1 MPSPRDDILKL
12 AAQDRRFMD
21 RLDAQMTREISK
33 GYAAARREL
42 VGLITER
49 RNALYTGT
57 FTGDKATR
65 LRELARDVGLLQQ
78 IEARMKA
85 LSEQVAGT
93 AQGAW
98 RDAMA
103 QGQGVSAEE
112 LEILLHGLG
121 DDLTLGLGAGSV
133 EFSLQAIDFLS
144 VEIGLEE
151 SLKALTQSQA
161 QTAAVLR
168 AELRQ
173 GLLRGDSFDDL
184 VRRLLAANGSVFARG
199 RLSAMLGA
207 RRNVIAAN
215 NGARQVVYDYWGNR
229 IPGLSKQACAAI
241 DENTTDCCL
250 RVHGQVQPVSKP
262 YILTGTPRFADKM
275 MYPGFHWNC
284 RTSSV
289 TYHAAFE
296 RGARVTTA
304 DMTGAAAAEL
314 KARRDGR
321 EEIHPAHATSRRG

>member
-1 MPSPRDDILKL
+1 
-12 AAQDRRFMD
+12 MD
-21 RLDAQMTREISK
+21 RLDARMGRDLTRA
-33 GYAAARREL
+33 YASARREL

-57 FTGDKATR
+57 FTGDKSTR
-65 LRELARDVGLLQQ
+65 LRELARDVSMLRQ
-78 IEARMKA
+78 IEERMAA
-85 LSEQVAGT
+85 LTAQVSGI

-98 RDAMA
+98 RDALA

-112 LEILLHGLG
+112 LEILLHGL
-121 DDLTLGLGAGSV
+121 DDSQVLGLPGGGSV
-133 EFSLQAIDFLS
+133 MFSLQAIDFTS
-144 VEIGLEE
+144 VEVGLDE
-151 SLKALTQSQA
+151 SLRALVQNQA

-184 VRRLLAANGSVFARG
+184 MRRLLAANGSVFARG

-207 RRNVIAAN
+207 RRNVITAN
-215 NGARQVVYDYWGNR
+215 NAARDLVYGYWAER
-229 IPGLSKQACAAI
+229 IPGLGKQAVAAI

-250 RVHGQVQPVSKP
+250 RVHGQVQSVSRP
-262 YILTGTPRFADKM
+262 YVLTGTPRFADRM
-275 MYPGFHWNC
+275 MYPAFHWNC

-289 TYHAAFE
+289 AYHADFE

-304 DMTGAAAAEL
+304 DMVDAARAEL
-314 KARRDGR
+314 RARRDGSR
-321 EEIHPAHATSRRG
+321 EGIHPAHATSRRG